1 MRNNKTKTIAYVGI
15 SAALALI
22 LSFFKIFRMPQGGQ
36 VSLEMVPLIILALT
50 CGFYPALIGGVLFG
64 IFHFF
69 QEPVILHPV
78 QALLDY
84 PLAFGVLAF
93 AALFADKKNP
103 FKIYFG
109 ITLAVFLRF
118 VFHCVSGYV
127 FFKAYAPA
135 NSVLWIYVA
144 AYNASYLV
152 PALIVLYLIVPLIYN
167 RLKSN

>member
-1 MRNNKTKTIAYVGI
+1 MSKTQTIAYVGM
-15 SAALALI
+15 SVALALI
-22 LSFFKIFRMPQGGQ
+22 LSYFKIFRMPQGGQ

-64 IFHFF
+64 ILHFL
-69 QEPVILHPV
+69 QEPVILHPL

-84 PLAFGVLAF
+84 PLAFGALAF

-118 VFHCVSGYV
+118 LFHCVSGYI

-135 NSVLWIYVA
+135 NSILWIYVV
-144 AYNASYLV
+144 AYNASYLI
-152 PALIVLYLIVPLIYN
+152 PALLILYAIVPFIYKRIN
-167 RLKSN
+167 SR